1 MKHLVART
9 SAVVLV
15 AVAGLTAACSN
26 NDPVAPSSPSA
37 ARTPTVAK
45 AAPNSFVGVGA
56 RAGVSSPSTGDAN
69 PTSGYT
75 VTWGRND
82 PPPPPQAPQQ

>member
-1 MKHLVART
+1 MKHLLART

-37 ARTPTVAK
+37 ARTPSIAQP
-45 AAPNSFVGVGA
+45 APNSFVGVGA
-56 RAGVSSPSTGDAN
+56 RPSVGSPATGNAD

-82 PPPPPQAPQQ
+82 PPPPQAGQQ